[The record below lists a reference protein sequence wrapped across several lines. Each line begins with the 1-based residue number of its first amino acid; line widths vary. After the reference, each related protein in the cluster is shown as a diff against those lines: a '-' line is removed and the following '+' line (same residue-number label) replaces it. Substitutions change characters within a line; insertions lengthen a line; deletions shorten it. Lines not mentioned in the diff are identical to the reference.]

1 MCFRTVSYTAFSG
14 VDQLMKV
21 GSGENVNSL
30 NISWSPPVTPHGFA
44 ITKYIVTV
52 VNNETEVRSAHRS
65 EFMTTSSYFITG
77 TDLSELK
84 VTIEL
89 LYHRYYSTG

>member
-30 NISWSPPVTPHGFA
+30 NISWSPPVTPHGFV

-52 VNNETEVRSAHRS
+52 VNNETEVRSAHHS
-65 EFMTTSSYFITG
+65 ETITTSSNFITES
-77 TDLSELK
+77 SE
-84 VTIEL
+84 II
-89 LYHRYYSTG
+89 